1 MTIDEIVIGTE
12 ISGHFDLA
20 LKAIMQNV
28 LPCGRFSLFDVVDF
42 FKLLRITTAEPDEI
56 VQQSNDSGFAQ
67 LLSRA

>member
-42 FKLLRITTAEPDEI
+42 FKLLR
-56 VQQSNDSGFAQ
+56 VNQVRVFMK
-67 LLSRA
+67 LSEGSYKSFNR

>member
-42 FKLLRITTAEPDEI
+42 FKLLR
-56 VQQSNDSGFAQ
+56 VNQVNVFMK
-67 LLSRA
+67 LSEGSYKSFNR

>member
-42 FKLLRITTAEPDEI
+42 FKLLR
-56 VQQSNDSGFAQ
+56 VNQVNVFMK
-67 LLSRA
+67 LSEESYKSFNR

>member
-42 FKLLRITTAEPDEI
+42 FKLLRVNQVNVFMKLSEG
-56 VQQSNDSGFAQ
+56 SNKSFN
-67 LLSRA
+67 R

>member
-42 FKLLRITTAEPDEI
+42 CKLLR
-56 VQQSNDSGFAQ
+56 VNQVNVFMK
-67 LLSRA
+67 LSEESYKSFNR